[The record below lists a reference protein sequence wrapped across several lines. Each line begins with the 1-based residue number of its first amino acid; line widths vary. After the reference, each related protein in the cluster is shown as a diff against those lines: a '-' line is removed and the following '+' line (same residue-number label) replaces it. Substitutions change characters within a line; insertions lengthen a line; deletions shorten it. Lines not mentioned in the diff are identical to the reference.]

1 MTSSSATCKRVEPVK
16 LRPAGV
22 WLVLAF
28 VARLLSVTVANA
40 ATLEDAA
47 RVESEVVLYSS
58 LNNEQ
63 IVTLVDAFKK
73 KYPAIKPSFYRAT
86 SERVL
91 HRAITEARAGRFAV
105 DVVTSAG
112 FQLQLLKEAG
122 LTQHFVP
129 PEASAYD
136 DGFKDRDGHWI
147 NVHSL
152 LNTMAYNS
160 QLVAPNEAPK
170 RYEDLLAPK
179 WKSKI
184 GVNLQDP
191 EWYVNLQRRMG
202 REKARGFLKAL
213 AAQQPGVR
221 DGHNIAA
228 QLLAA
233 GEFHV
238 VSNTYAHIAA
248 RIKRQGG
255 PVQYVFDEPVIT
267 YVHPVALAKSAPH
280 PNAGKL
286 LMSFILSADGQ
297 RMLRD
302 QGRIPGH
309 RDIDPKVFS
318 LRQVK
323 LQASD
328 PGLAKEYG
336 PAGEEMRAIFGAK

>member
-1 MTSSSATCKRVEPVK
+1 MK
-16 LRPAGV
+16 LERFGV
-22 WLVLAF
+22 LLFSVLA
-28 VARLLSVTVANA
+28 ACILSTSIPKA
-40 ATLEDAA
+40 ATLE
-47 RVESEVVLYSS
+47 ESTRAEGEVVLYSS

-73 KYPAIKPSFYRAT
+73 KYPTIKPSFYRAT

-91 HRAITEARAGRFAV
+91 QRALTEAKAGRFAV
-105 DVVTSAG
+105 DVFTAAG
-112 FQLQLLKEAG
+112 FQVQLMKDAG
-122 LTQHFVP
+122 LTQRFVP
-129 PEASAYD
+129 AEAAAYD
-136 DGFKDRDGHWI
+136 DGFKDPDGHWI

-152 LNTMAYNS
+152 LNTMAYNT
-160 QLVAPNEAPK
+160 QLVRPSEAPK

-179 WKSKI
+179 WKGRI

-202 REKARGFLKAL
+202 KEKARGFLKAL
-213 AAQQPGVR
+213 AAQQPGLR
-221 DGHNIAA
+221 DGHNITA

-238 VSNTYAHIAA
+238 VTNTYAHIVA
-248 RIKRQGG
+248 RIKGQGG

-267 YVHPVALAKSAPH
+267 YVHPAALDKAAPH
-280 PNAGKL
+280 PSAGKL

-323 LQASD
+323 LLASD

-336 PAGEEMRAIFGAK
+336 PAGEEMRTLFGAR

>member
-1 MTSSSATCKRVEPVK
+1 MDKRITIVLRRLLVK
-16 LRPAGV
+16 LFTLGV
-22 WLVLAF
+22 ALVAPH
-28 VARLLSVTVANA
+28 SWSHA
-40 ATLEDAA
+40 ATGDDSGKAEG
-47 RVESEVVLYSS
+47 EVVLYSS

-73 KYPAIKPSFYRAT
+73 KYPSIKPSFYRAT

-91 HRAITEARAGRFAV
+91 QRIITEARAGRFAV
-105 DVVTSAG
+105 DVMTSAG
-112 FQLQLLKEAG
+112 FQVQLMKEAG
-122 LTQHFVP
+122 LTQKFVP
-129 PEASAYD
+129 AEASAYPE
-136 DGFKDRDGHWI
+136 GFKDPDGHWV

-152 LNTMAYNS
+152 LNTMAYNT
-160 QLVAPNEAPK
+160 QLVPPNEAPK
-170 RYEDLLAPK
+170 RYADLLAPK
-179 WKSKI
+179 WKGKI
-184 GVNLQDP
+184 GVNVQDP

-202 REKARGFLKAL
+202 KEKARAFLKAL

-238 VSNTYAHIAA
+238 VTNTYAHIAA
-248 RIKRQGG
+248 RIKGQGG
-255 PVQYVFDEPVIT
+255 PVQHVFDEPVIT

-286 LMSFILSADGQ
+286 LVSFIVSPEGQ
-297 RMLRD
+297 KMLRD

-309 RDIDPKVFS
+309 PQIDAKVFS

-323 LQASD
+323 LLPSD

-336 PAGEEMRAIFGAK
+336 PAGEEMRAVFGTK